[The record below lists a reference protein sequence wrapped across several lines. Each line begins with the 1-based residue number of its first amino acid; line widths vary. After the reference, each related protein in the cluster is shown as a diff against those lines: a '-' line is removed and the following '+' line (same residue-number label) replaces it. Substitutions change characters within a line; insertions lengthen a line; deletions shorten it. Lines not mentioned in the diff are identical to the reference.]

1 MAEIVQETVT
11 TEEHLQ
17 SPAAVKTVDRDATNY
32 QTIEYLVYFMFGIL
46 EILLIFRFVLKLMGA
61 SSTSAF
67 VSFIY
72 AITGILILPFEG
84 IFSRWFT
91 KGVET
96 TSVIEPA
103 TLIAIIVYGIIA
115 IGVVKLIR
123 ILSGKKQLAS

>member
-1 MAEIVQETVT
+1 MAEQVRETIT
-11 TEEHLQ
+11 TEEHVQ
-17 SPAAVKTVDRDATNY
+17 SPAVARTSNRDATNY

-46 EILLIFRFVLKLMGA
+46 ETLLIFRFVLKLMGA
-61 SSTSAF
+61 SSESAF

-72 AITGILILPFEG
+72 AITGILILPFEN

-103 TLIAIIVYGIIA
+103 TLIAIIVYGILA
-115 IGVVKLIR
+115 IGIVKLIR

>member
-1 MAEIVQETVT
+1 MAEQVRETIT
-11 TEEHLQ
+11 TEEHVQ
-17 SPAAVKTVDRDATNY
+17 SPAVARTSNRDATNY

-61 SSTSAF
+61 SASSAF

-72 AITGILILPFEG
+72 AVTGILILPFEN

-91 KGVET
+91 QGVET

-103 TLIAIIVYGIIA
+103 TLIAIIVYGILA
-115 IGVVKLIR
+115 IGIVKLIR